1 MFDDDFT
8 TVQIFPGKSKRS
20 RLKSPLD
27 ITIKGAYKQPMPI
40 SSAKKKALLS
50 LVECGAIPTLYRD
63 YYMNLPCVD
72 KQDYIDDLDVD
83 YSDANLM
90 NEDFNLQ

>member
-1 MFDDDFT
+1 MA
-8 TVQIFPGKSKRS
+8 GCSKMIQNTFMS
-20 RLKSPLD
+20 NICLMMISPQCQYFLE
-27 ITIKGAYKQPMPI
+27 KERGQ
-40 SSAKKKALLS
+40 
-50 LVECGAIPTLYRD
+50 ECGAIPTLYRD

-72 KQDYIDDLDVD
+72 KQNYIDDLDVD